1 VRAKTNLPELSR
13 IRVSLVDADI
23 AERKKKSLGWQLMNV
38 TEYID
43 VWPQVR
49 KGEMKTDIDL
59 SDALKYP
66 LKGDRFI
73 LTISL
78 LPQTQPV
85 VVQDVLG
92 WLGEGMAGGD
102 VVVVHSSPLKKKI
115 EKSTMLTLGDIAGQQ
130 TALIKEVK

>member
-1 VRAKTNLPELSR
+1 
-13 IRVSLVDADI
+13 VDEDI

-66 LKGDRFI
+66 LKGERFV
-73 LTISL
+73 LTVSL

-85 VVQDVLG
+85 AVQDFLG

-102 VVVVHSSPLKKKI
+102 VIVNHSSPAKKKI
-115 EKSTMLTLGDIAGQQ
+115 EKSTILTLGDIAGQQ